1 MRKSIIRK
9 IIAVLVA
16 LSGTASFSL
25 FAQAPGARGGCLV
38 QSDGKGTLNL
48 LWLPGGEEWPSGG
61 WQIQNG
67 GGKVLVARVA
77 VGEEPF
83 LSGLAPDKA
92 RGIRDLA
99 RGLPLFK
106 DAEEKKN
113 FFFGLRFA
121 VLRDLAEARALGFSR
136 TLDHV
141 APGPQAYRIVGL
153 DAAGKP
159 TGLVL
164 KSPTV
169 DAAIATPPPSRPG
182 DFRAESKPEGVLLF
196 WAPGPNQPEAPVF
209 YYEVERTGASGER
222 QSASRSP
229 ILLNAVAAP
238 DRPSHVDSGAPVEQ
252 EITYSLYGVDVFGRR
267 SPAVDFKVF
276 HSDFSALVAPVEVK
290 AGGGKGKVT
299 LTWVPNPS
307 PNTRQVFV
315 ERSLKADGNYVV
327 LTQQG
332 LSRTASSY
340 EDTDVQGG
348 VTYFYRLRSLGPQG
362 TPGQPS
368 VPVSASPGDASPP
381 APPTGLRA
389 EVGRT
394 RVRLT
399 WDKGTAPVAVYILER
414 RTAKSG
420 WTRINPKLTQG
431 TQYDDPLGDETGG
444 IVAYRVLAIT
454 RDNQES
460 AASKVLEV
468 VVPERGLPP
477 VPLVTGTATREG
489 KAIVRFKPGLPEAKT
504 TRFVVL
510 RSGSPDQWGVVLG
523 RPLPAEA
530 REYVDPFVRAGES
543 YWYRVVALNARGDR
557 SEPTDAVEV
566 AIGTPPI
573 PQPLL
578 PKLERIQK
586 PFNQIKITFAPP
598 PSGSGLMAVAERKV
612 ANESLWYRLPGG
624 TADGELF
631 DPAPPPT
638 GQILYRVIFL
648 APNGVAGEPSPTAE
662 LAR

>member
-1 MRKSIIRK
+1 MRKLIFGRV
-9 IIAVLVA
+9 IAALV
-16 LSGTASFSL
+16 LSGTTVFSL
-25 FAQAPGARGGCLV
+25 PARNTGAGGGCLV

-48 LWLPGGEEWPSGG
+48 LWLPGGEEWPPGG

-67 GGKVLVARVA
+67 SGKVLVARVA
-77 VGEEPF
+77 AGEAPF
-83 LSGLAPDKA
+83 LSGLAPEKA
-92 RGIRDLA
+92 QGIRDMA
-99 RGLPLFK
+99 KGLPFFK

-113 FFFGLRFA
+113 FFFGLRFT
-121 VLRDLAEARALGFSR
+121 VLRDLTQARALGFSR
-136 TLDHV
+136 TLNHV

-153 DAAGKP
+153 DAAGRP

-164 KSPTV
+164 KSPAV

-196 WAPGPNQPEAPVF
+196 WTPGPDQPQAPVF
-209 YYEVERTGASGER
+209 YYQVERTGALGGKETVS
-222 QSASRSP
+222 QSP
-229 ILLNAVAAP
+229 ILLNAAAAP
-238 DRPSHVDSGAPVEQ
+238 DRPSHVDSNAPVEQ

-267 SPAVDFKVF
+267 SPAVEFKVF
-276 HSDFSALVAPVEVK
+276 HGDFLALIAPGEVK

-307 PNTRQVFV
+307 PNTRRVFI
-315 ERSLKADGNYVV
+315 ERSHKANSNYVA
-327 LTQQG
+327 LTPQG
-332 LSRTASSY
+332 LPRTAFSY
-340 EDTDVQGG
+340 EDTAIQGG
-348 VTYFYRLRSLGPQG
+348 VTYFYRLRSIGPRG
-362 TPGQPS
+362 TPGEPS
-368 VPVSASPGDASPP
+368 VPVSADPDGASPP

-399 WDKGTAPVAVYILER
+399 WDKGSAPVAVYILER

-420 WTRINPKLTQG
+420 WTRINAKLTQE

-444 IVAYRVLAIT
+444 AVSYRVLAIT

-460 AASKVLEV
+460 APSKALEV
-468 VVPERGLPP
+468 IVPERGLPP
-477 VPLVTGTATREG
+477 MPLITGAANREG
-489 KAIVRFKPGLPEAKT
+489 KAIVHFKPGLPEAKT
-504 TRFVVL
+504 ARFIVL
-510 RSGSPDQWGVVLG
+510 RSGSPEQWGVVLG

-530 REYVDPFVRAGES
+530 REYIDPFVSAGER
-543 YWYRVVALNARGDR
+543 YWYRVVALNVRGDR
-557 SEPTDAVEV
+557 SEPTDAVQV

-573 PQPLL
+573 PQPQR
-578 PKLERIQK
+578 PKLQWIQK

-598 PSGSGLMAVAERKV
+598 PAGLGLTAVAERKV
-612 ANESLWYRLPGG
+612 TADSLWYRLPGA

-631 DPAPPPT
+631 DPTPPPA
-638 GQILYRVIFL
+638 GQVLYRVIFL